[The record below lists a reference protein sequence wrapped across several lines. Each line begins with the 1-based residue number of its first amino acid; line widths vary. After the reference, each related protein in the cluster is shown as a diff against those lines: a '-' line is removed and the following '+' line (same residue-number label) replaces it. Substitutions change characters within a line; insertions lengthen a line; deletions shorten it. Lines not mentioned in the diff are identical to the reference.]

1 MNQRGGVYIG
11 DVVGLGKT
19 LMATALARI
28 LQDDYFTETL
38 IICPKNLV
46 KMWQDYV
53 DRYRL
58 IARVMSL
65 GTVINELP
73 QLRRYRMVLVDESH
87 NLRNREG
94 KRYRIIREYIDAKRT
109 VRCILL
115 SATPYNK
122 TYLDLATNSACSS
135 TRNISSRAPA
145 GTNNCAATAT
155 AGRDFTRPPPVPVSG
170 TRSPR
175 SRKAN
180 TPTIGAS

>member
-1 MNQRGGVYIG
+1 
-11 DVVGLGKT
+11 
-19 LMATALARI
+19 MATALARI

-73 QLRRYRMVLVDESH
+73 QLRRYRVVLIDESH

-94 KRYRIIREYIDAKRT
+94 KRYRAVQEYIYENESK
-109 VRCILL
+109 CILL

-122 TYLDLATNSACSS
+122 SYLDLFVATEAVC
-135 TRNISSRAPA
+135 P
-145 GTNNCAATAT
+145 
-155 AGRDFTRPPPVPVSG
+155 
-170 TRSPR
+170 
-175 SRKAN
+175 
-180 TPTIGAS
+180 